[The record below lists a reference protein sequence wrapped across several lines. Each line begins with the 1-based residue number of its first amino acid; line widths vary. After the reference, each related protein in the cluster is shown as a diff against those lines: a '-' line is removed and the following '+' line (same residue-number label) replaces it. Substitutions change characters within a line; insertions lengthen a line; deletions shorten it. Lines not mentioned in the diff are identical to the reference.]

1 MTTAVIERTAPEEK
15 QSGFISGIFNKITSP
30 LRDWINE
37 IKADYE
43 EAKNRV
49 ETGSTP
55 ISAAQKADNKQAH
68 LKHIMKSVYT
78 RDIVEDSPE
87 GLRASIQQFHDE
99 NGGGFDVEE
108 VAKYA
113 ESVPIADR
121 EKLTPEYLKNPQFT
135 DEFTA

>member
-1 MTTAVIERTAPEEK
+1 MTTTTLDNSEPK
-15 QSGFISGIFNKITSP
+15 SQSGFLSRMFNKITAP
-30 LRDWINE
+30 VKEWVNE

-87 GLRASIQQFHDE
+87 GLRASIQQFYDE
-99 NGGGFDVEE
+99 KGGGFDVEE

-113 ESVPIADR
+113 ENVPIADR
-121 EKLTPEYLKNPQFT
+121 EKLTPAYLKNPQFT
-135 DEFTA
+135 DELTA

>member
-1 MTTAVIERTAPEEK
+1 MTTAVIERTAQEEK

-30 LRDWINE
+30 LRDWIND
-37 IKADYE
+37 IKEQYE
-43 EAKNRV
+43 DAKIHVATGVMPNR
-49 ETGSTP
+49 EFSKP
-55 ISAAQKADNKQAH
+55 ELKEQH
-68 LKHIMKSVYT
+68 LKHIMRSVYT

-121 EKLTPEYLKNPQFT
+121 EKLTPAYLKNPQFT
-135 DEFTA
+135 DELTA